1 MINTA
6 PQLTLIYGPM
16 FSGKTTKL
24 IELYNVSVSNYGQ
37 EKCIA
42 FNYKLDGYR
51 YIRMSYKEKIDK
63 FPGLEYLF

>member
-24 IELYNVSVSNYGQ
+24 LELYNNSVNSYGQ
-37 EKCIA
+37 EKCLA
-42 FNYKLDGYR
+42 FNYKLDTNL
-51 YIRMSYKEKIDK
+51 IN
-63 FPGLEYLF
+63 FVVLN